1 MVLTIFLSILFLILI
16 CLFVVAV
23 ANIFLPAVKKQ
34 ILQNTD
40 LLFSPLEK
48 NYIFRNVD
56 TSVQASQERA
66 VVLSDPQ
73 KQKAERLQYNGIN
86 NCALIAKTYGSLTQ
100 NEYDCIGFGDCAAA
114 CPQNAIIIQNGTAVV
129 TNECCGCGTC
139 VAVCPKYLIKM
150 IPKEQKTI
158 QYKNDGEGEHI
169 IEIPRKKDF
178 KFWRNWYKM
187 LR

>member
-1 MVLTIFLSILFLILI
+1 MVLKIFLAILFLIII
-16 CLFVVAV
+16 CLFVAMI

-40 LLFSPLEK
+40 LIFSPLEK

-56 TSVQASQERA
+56 SAVPVSDKRA
-66 VVLSDPQ
+66 VVLCDPNKEKIQ
-73 KQKAERLQYNGIN
+73 RLDFNGIN